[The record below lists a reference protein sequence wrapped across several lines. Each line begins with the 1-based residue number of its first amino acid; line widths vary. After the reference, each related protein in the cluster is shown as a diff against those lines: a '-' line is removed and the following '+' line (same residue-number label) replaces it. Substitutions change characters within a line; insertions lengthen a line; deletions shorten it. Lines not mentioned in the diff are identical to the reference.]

1 LKPEELGKIL
11 KSNISFH
18 QFLKDQVDLDEIPR
32 ELDGIDEG
40 FDSLEASIKEII
52 KRQDE

>member
-1 LKPEELGKIL
+1 MKPEEIAKIL

-18 QFLKDQVDLDEIPR
+18 QFLKTQVDLDQTPK
-32 ELDGIDEG
+32 ELDAIDEG
-40 FDSLEASIKEII
+40 FDSLSATLKEVI